1 MTAVTEV
8 LREPEDW
15 QSVFAFDE
23 LVFPGVEDGPR
34 LGEDVWDLRA
44 VVAAQTSPLRALY
57 LSGIE
62 GSYRTVAREL
72 LLCLAQPEHPAIV
85 AAGVVPSTTRGS
97 VGTLQQ
103 VVRHLAVISLWG
115 VDSGLDHL
123 SDWRQHDVERFLST
137 VKAGAYTP
145 EGKPLAASTVRQY
158 VKTLKDLRHYSPVL
172 SGGGFGFMPWGATT
186 AATVAGATRSAENVT
201 RPMPLSMWEPLI
213 AGAWKI
219 VSQFSPDIIA
229 ATETRAALPG
239 TSRAV
244 SGNAS
249 WPTLEAWLDAGN
261 TVPLHTGYGRH
272 QTARGEINYTLLC
285 RLANVSDAFLKRT
298 HRTYLPEAVTE
309 IQRRAQLPGGSRY
322 GGLVQPTVTVPQP
335 DGVVATWVSEIG
347 LGEAEHFESV
357 LRGACYI
364 IIASLTGMRDSEIQG
379 LRRNCVTTVDGIKA
393 ITSVQIK
400 GRAGD
405 VGSVRTWW
413 APPPA
418 IKAAE
423 VLDRISPHRR
433 YLFARS
439 ERDGSVY
446 NPSRDIARV
455 IDFLNAEPGDRVG
468 RGSDLGLAKIDLSSR
483 VPVNQTTLRRSFSV
497 IAAHRPGA
505 ELGLGIQ
512 LGHAALRMTSGY
524 AMDSTQQAAQL
535 FDEARIDA
543 MRIEAAR
550 VLRDVRPA
558 AGMRADEV
566 VQFRGQLAADDSRA
580 DSIIE
585 AFAETYQV
593 GVFNDCMYQ
602 EERAGCGP
610 GGPKLA
616 SQHCATSSCSNA
628 LFLTRHRPSVQAQI
642 DNIDAWLDR
651 GTGHPGVLEQLREE
665 RARLARILRQLNTN
679 EGGVADASQDSR

>member
-1 MTAVTEV
+1 MTAVAEV
-8 LREPEDW
+8 LREPDDW
-15 QSVFAFDE
+15 RSVFAFDE
-23 LVFPGVEDGPR
+23 PVFPGVEGGPR

-44 VVAAQTSPLRALY
+44 IVSAQTSPLRALY

-62 GSYRTVAREL
+62 SSYRTVAREL
-72 LLCLAQPEHPAIV
+72 LLCLAQPGHPAIV
-85 AAGVVPSTTRGS
+85 EAGVVPVSGRGS
-97 VGTLQQ
+97 AASLQQ
-103 VVRHLAVISLWG
+103 VVRHLAVIGLWG
-115 VDSGLDHL
+115 VENGLAHV
-123 SDWRQHDVERFLST
+123 SEWRQQDVERFLSA
-137 VKAGAYTP
+137 VKAGAFSP
-145 EGKPLAASTVRQY
+145 EGKPLATSTVRQY
-158 VKTLKDLRHYSPVL
+158 VRTLKALRHYAPVL
-172 SGGGFGFMPWGATT
+172 SGGGFGFMPWGAAT
-186 AATVAGATRSAENVT
+186 AATVSNSARTAENVT
-201 RPMPLSMWEPLI
+201 RPMSLSMWEPLV
-213 AGAWKI
+213 AGAWKV

-229 ATETRAALPG
+229 AIEARGSLPG
-239 TSRAV
+239 NSRDA
-244 SGNAS
+244 SGKAS
-249 WPTLEAWLDAGN
+249 WPSLQAWLDAGN
-261 TVPLHTGYGRH
+261 TIPLHTGFGRH
-272 QTARGEINYTLLC
+272 LTPRGEINYTLLC
-285 RLANVSDAFLKRT
+285 RLASVNDAFLKRA
-298 HRTYLPEAVTE
+298 HRTYTPEAVAE

-322 GGLVQPTVTVPQP
+322 GGLIEPTVTVAHP
-335 DGVVATWVSEIG
+335 DGSRTTWVSEIG
-347 LGEAEHFESV
+347 LGEAEHLESV

-364 IIASLTGMRDSEIQG
+364 IIASLTGMRDSEIQA

-413 APPPA
+413 APAPA

-423 VLDRISPHRR
+423 VLDRISPHDR

-439 ERDGSVY
+439 SRDASVY

-455 IDFLNAEPGDRVG
+455 IAFINADPEERVG
-468 RGSDLGLAKIDLSSR
+468 RGSGLGVAKIDLSSR

-535 FDEARIDA
+535 FDEERTNT

-550 VLRDVRPA
+550 VLRDVSPA
-558 AGMRADEV
+558 AGIRADEV
-566 VQFRGQLAADDSRA
+566 IQFRGQLAADDSRA

-628 LFLTRHRPSVQAQI
+628 LFLTRHRPNIQAQI
-642 DNIDAWLDR
+642 DNIDAWLIR

-665 RARLARILRQLNTN
+665 RARLARILRQLNTDEQGAEN
-679 EGGVADASQDSR
+679 AIQDS